1 MCKDSHWDNMGCFF
15 SRLDMDLV
23 QINILER
30 MQKSLCKDSS
40 ILLNIHL
47 VYICKLLAVNI
58 FICNQVIQL
67 LVFLVL
73 AF

>member
-1 MCKDSHWDNMGCFF
+1 MRSSKLL
-15 SRLDMDLV
+15 RLDMDLV

-47 VYICKLLAVNI
+47 VYIYLLQAI
-58 FICNQVIQL
+58 L
-67 LVFLVL
+67 LWGM
-73 AF
+73 

>member
-1 MCKDSHWDNMGCFF
+1 
-15 SRLDMDLV
+15 MDLV

-47 VYICKLLAVNI
+47 VYICHFTLGYVNDKRSFEKMI
-58 FICNQVIQL
+58 RLN
-67 LVFLVL
+67 
-73 AF
+73 

>member
-1 MCKDSHWDNMGCFF
+1 MRSSKLL
-15 SRLDMDLV
+15 RLDMDLV

-47 VYICKLLAVNI
+47 VYICHFTLGYVNDKWSFEKMI
-58 FICNQVIQL
+58 RLN
-67 LVFLVL
+67 
-73 AF
+73 

>member
-1 MCKDSHWDNMGCFF
+1 
-15 SRLDMDLV
+15 
-23 QINILER
+23 
-30 MQKSLCKDSS
+30 MQKLLCKDSS

-73 AF
+73 AFKFDSSSS

>member
-1 MCKDSHWDNMGCFF
+1 
-15 SRLDMDLV
+15 MDLV

-40 ILLNIHL
+40 ILLNRHL